1 MFESDDWDLDQDFL
15 NDIDDKI
22 NKYCSQKDNQESEPK
37 RRKIDINNDSIS
49 SSISNIDCLEQNI
62 INKTTLKYNENK
74 ESRKNLILGI
84 FNKNVSQKN
93 ISKDMLN
100 DPKRSCDNISS
111 NIHINEV
118 HTCENNQLPRKN
130 LVLGILKNKN
140 IQDKIIEDNTKNLKL
155 QTKIKDNSSN
165 INEKIKSTSLNKKI
179 NYQISKSIFENTLN
193 NDDFKLCM
201 FEHSRKQLSCNTLQK
216 QFTNNIQSNNSIKN
230 LLACK
235 TPQNKKMTLIRKF
248 PGPAGLLPDDL
259 DSNILCV
266 SYLNSLEENEMSN
279 KETNTNNLSK
289 YCSQNTK
296 NLFTEGA
303 WQLMLDDLPQDFLK
317 DHNIA
322 TVKKIA
328 NMNGFNNTK
337 VKFLAGIIEHIDYSH
352 DNPPIILK
360 DFTDNIRGILHRDIP
375 LKYPGLLESNVVVL
389 LHDVGL
395 LKISGTFVSNKYQIL
410 ISPSSL
416 LAIYTSKGIIERT
429 QYMKTI
435 FENILDGKTKII
447 EKEKVDCISTIE
459 IEPLKNSIHLISK
472 KNTELIN
479 FKENIENNN
488 KTDSNFSNL
497 NLNETNEDINK
508 SMNFDSDIFF
518 SIPSNNIDS
527 QNQKNF
533 NSSKFKNVKHM
544 KKETKQQKS
553 KQSFTKEE
561 ENLQN
566 DDKQRAEYLLKNLK
580 KCSPDINE
588 KKKGLSHNSKI
599 LQMNAEHLS
608 SKNIYSK
615 EIEPKILNNISFE
628 KINVDKCFEKT
639 ISPSCHKKVNSKQ
652 EKNVTSI
659 RTKLLQFQN
668 IDILSPENSA
678 FTIPLDIKEKF
689 KNLSQKKSETSN
701 SMHKFDNNENDSDD
715 EMLSQ
720 LDMNIIFSNY
730 SNKN

>member
-1 MFESDDWDLDQDFL
+1 M
-15 NDIDDKI
+15 NDVDDKI

-49 SSISNIDCLEQNI
+49 SSVFNTDYSEQNI

-74 ESRKNLILGI
+74 ESRKNLILEI
-84 FNKNVSQKN
+84 FNKNLSQKN

-100 DPKRSCDNISS
+100 DPKRSCDISP
-111 NIHINEV
+111 NIHINQI
-118 HTCENNQLPRKN
+118 HSCENNQLLRKD

-155 QTKIKDNSSN
+155 QTKIKDNSDN
-165 INEKIKSTSLNKKI
+165 INEKLKNTSLSKKI
-179 NYQISKSIFENTLN
+179 NCQISKSVLENTLN

-201 FEHSRKQLSCNTLQK
+201 FEHSRKQLPCNILQK
-216 QFTNNIQSNNSIKN
+216 QLQVTTITETNNIQSNNSIKN
-230 LLACK
+230 LLAYK

-279 KETNTNNLSK
+279 KETNTNNLSE

-317 DHNIA
+317 GHNIA

-416 LAIYTSKGIIERT
+416 LAIYTSKGTIERT

-435 FENILDGKTKII
+435 FENILDAKTKTIDY
-447 EKEKVDCISTIE
+447 KEKVDCISTIE
-459 IEPLKNSIHLISK
+459 LEPLKNNIHLISK

-497 NLNETNEDINK
+497 NLNETNEDIDK

-518 SIPSNNIDS
+518 SISSNNIVDS

-533 NSSKFKNVKHM
+533 NNSRFKNVKHM

-588 KKKGLSHNSKI
+588 KKCLSDNSKI
-599 LQMNAEHLS
+599 LQINAEHLS
-608 SKNIYSK
+608 SKNIYSE

-639 ISPSCHKKVNSKQ
+639 ISPSCQKKVKNKQ
-652 EKNVTSI
+652 EKNITSV

-668 IDILSPENSA
+668 IDVLSPENSA
-678 FTIPLDIKEKF
+678 ISSGIKEKF
-689 KNLSQKKSETSN
+689 KNLPQKKSSEILN
-701 SMHKFDNNENDSDD
+701 SMHKLDDNENDSDD

-730 SNKN
+730 SNKI

>member
-1 MFESDDWDLDQDFL
+1 M
-15 NDIDDKI
+15 NDVDDKI

-37 RRKIDINNDSIS
+37 RRKIDTNNDSIS
-49 SSISNIDCLEQNI
+49 SSDSNTDCWEQNI

-74 ESRKNLILGI
+74 ESRKNLILEI
-84 FNKNVSQKN
+84 FNKNLSQKN
-93 ISKDMLN
+93 VSKDMLN
-100 DPKRSCDNISS
+100 DPKRSCDNISP
-111 NIHINEV
+111 NIHVNQI
-118 HTCENNQLPRKN
+118 HICENNQLLRKD

-140 IQDKIIEDNTKNLKL
+140 IQDKIKDNTKNLKL
-155 QTKIKDNSSN
+155 QTKIKDNSDN
-165 INEKIKSTSLNKKI
+165 INEKQKNTSLNKKI
-179 NYQISKSIFENTLN
+179 NCQISKSIFENN
-193 NDDFKLCM
+193 SSNDDFKLCM
-201 FEHSRKQLSCNTLQK
+201 FEHSRKQLPCNILQK
-216 QFTNNIQSNNSIKN
+216 QLQVTTETNNIQSNNSIKN
-230 LLACK
+230 LLTCK

-266 SYLNSLEENEMSN
+266 SYLNSLEENEISN
-279 KETNTNNLSK
+279 KETNTNNLSE

-317 DHNIA
+317 GHNIA

-328 NMNGFNNTK
+328 NINSFNNTK

-360 DFTDNIRGILHRDIP
+360 DFTDNIQGILHRDIP

-416 LAIYTSKGIIERT
+416 LAIYTSKGTIERT

-435 FENILDGKTKII
+435 FENILDGKTKTIDY
-447 EKEKVDCISTIE
+447 KEKADCISTLKL
-459 IEPLKNSIHLISK
+459 EPLKSNIHLISK

-479 FKENIENNN
+479 IKENIENNKTNN
-488 KTDSNFSNL
+488 KTNFSNL
-497 NLNETNEDINK
+497 NLNETNEDIDE
-508 SMNFDSDIFF
+508 SINFDSDIFF
-518 SIPSNNIDS
+518 SISSNNIDS

-533 NSSKFKNVKHM
+533 NSSKFKNIKCM
-544 KKETKQQKS
+544 KKETKQLKKS
-553 KQSFTKEE
+553 KQLFTKEE

-588 KKKGLSHNSKI
+588 KKCLSHNSKI
-599 LQMNAEHLS
+599 LQINAEHLS
-608 SKNIYSK
+608 SKNIYSE
-615 EIEPKILNNISFE
+615 EIEPKILNNVSFE

-639 ISPSCHKKVNSKQ
+639 ISPSCHKKVKNKQ
-652 EKNVTSI
+652 EKNITSV

-668 IDILSPENSA
+668 IDVLSPENSA
-678 FTIPLDIKEKF
+678 FTISSGIKEKF
-689 KNLSQKKSETSN
+689 KNFSQKKSLETSN
-701 SMHKFDNNENDSDD
+701 SMHKLDDNENDSDD

>member
-1 MFESDDWDLDQDFL
+1 M
-15 NDIDDKI
+15 NDVDDKI

-49 SSISNIDCLEQNI
+49 SSVFNTDYSEQNI

-74 ESRKNLILGI
+74 ESRKNLILEI
-84 FNKNVSQKN
+84 FNKNLSQKN

-100 DPKRSCDNISS
+100 DPKRSCDNISP
-111 NIHINEV
+111 NIHINQI
-118 HTCENNQLPRKN
+118 HSCENNQLLRKD

-155 QTKIKDNSSN
+155 QTKIKDNSDN
-165 INEKIKSTSLNKKI
+165 INVKLKNTSLSKKI
-179 NYQISKSIFENTLN
+179 NCQISKSVLENTLN

-201 FEHSRKQLSCNTLQK
+201 FEHSRKQLPCNILQK
-216 QFTNNIQSNNSIKN
+216 QLQVTTITETNNIQSNNSIKN
-230 LLACK
+230 LLAYK

-279 KETNTNNLSK
+279 KETNTNNLSE

-317 DHNIA
+317 GHNIA

-416 LAIYTSKGIIERT
+416 LAIYTSKGTIERT

-435 FENILDGKTKII
+435 FENILDAKTKTIDY
-447 EKEKVDCISTIE
+447 KEKADCISTIE
-459 IEPLKNSIHLISK
+459 LEPLKNNIHLISK

-497 NLNETNEDINK
+497 NLNETNEDIDK

-518 SIPSNNIDS
+518 SISSNNIVDS

-533 NSSKFKNVKHM
+533 NNSRFKNVKHM

-588 KKKGLSHNSKI
+588 KKCLSDNSKI
-599 LQMNAEHLS
+599 LQINAEHLS
-608 SKNIYSK
+608 SKNIYSE

-639 ISPSCHKKVNSKQ
+639 ISPSCQKKVKNKQ
-652 EKNVTSI
+652 EKNITSI

-668 IDILSPENSA
+668 IDVLSPENSA
-678 FTIPLDIKEKF
+678 ISSGIKEKF
-689 KNLSQKKSETSN
+689 KNLPQKKSSETLN
-701 SMHKFDNNENDSDD
+701 SMHKLDDNENDSDD

-730 SNKN
+730 SNKI

>member
-1 MFESDDWDLDQDFL
+1 M
-15 NDIDDKI
+15 NDVDDKI

-37 RRKIDINNDSIS
+37 RRKIDIDDDSIS
-49 SSISNIDCLEQNI
+49 SSICNIDCWEQNI

-74 ESRKNLILGI
+74 ESRKNLILGV
-84 FNKNVSQKN
+84 FNKNLSQKN
-93 ISKDMLN
+93 VSKNMLN
-100 DPKRSCDNISS
+100 DPKRSYDNISS
-111 NIHINEV
+111 NIHINQI
-118 HTCENNQLPRKN
+118 HTWKNNQLPRKD

-140 IQDKIIEDNTKNLKL
+140 IQDKIIEDNTSYKNLML
-155 QTKIKDNSSN
+155 QTKIKDNSD
-165 INEKIKSTSLNKKI
+165 INEKLENTSLNKKI
-179 NYQISKSIFENTLN
+179 NSQISKSIFENTLN
-193 NDDFKLCM
+193 NDNFKLCM
-201 FEHSRKQLSCNTLQK
+201 FEHSKKQLPCNTLQK

-259 DSNILCV
+259 DSNIPCV
-266 SYLNSLEENEMSN
+266 SYLNNLEENEMLN
-279 KETNTNNLSK
+279 KETNTNNLSE

-337 VKFLAGIIEHIDYSH
+337 IKFLAGIVEHIDYSH

-395 LKISGTFVSNKYQIL
+395 LRISGTFVSNKYQIL

-416 LAIYTSKGIIERT
+416 LAIYTSKGTIERT

-435 FENILDGKTKII
+435 FENILDKKIKI
-447 EKEKVDCISTIE
+447 VEKEKPDSTSTIE
-459 IEPLKNSIHLISK
+459 LEPLKSNIHLISK

-488 KTDSNFSNL
+488 KTDSNFSI

-518 SIPSNNIDS
+518 SISSSNIIDS

-544 KKETKQQKS
+544 KEETEQQKS
-553 KQSFTKEE
+553 KELFTKEE

-566 DDKQRAEYLLKNLK
+566 NDKQRAEYLLKSLK
-580 KCSPDINE
+580 RFAPDINE
-588 KKKGLSHNSKI
+588 KKCLSHSSKI
-599 LQMNAEHLS
+599 LQINAEHLS

-615 EIEPKILNNISFE
+615 EIEPKVLNNTSFE

-639 ISPSCHKKVNSKQ
+639 ISPSCHEKVKSKQ

-668 IDILSPENSA
+668 IDVLSPKNSA
-678 FTIPLDIKEKF
+678 FTIPSGIKEEF
-689 KNLSQKKSETSN
+689 KNLSQKKSLETSN
-701 SMHKFDNNENDSDD
+701 SMHKLDENDSDD

-730 SNKN
+730 NDKN

>member
-1 MFESDDWDLDQDFL
+1 M

-49 SSISNIDCLEQNI
+49 SSISNIDCWEQNI
-62 INKTTLKYNENK
+62 INKTTLKCNENK

-84 FNKNVSQKN
+84 FNKNLSQKN
-93 ISKDMLN
+93 VSKDMLN

-155 QTKIKDNSSN
+155 QTKIKDNSGN

-201 FEHSRKQLSCNTLQK
+201 FEHSRKQLSCNILKK

-279 KETNTNNLSK
+279 KETNTNNLSE

-410 ISPSSL
+410 ISPSNL

-435 FENILDGKTKII
+435 FGNILDGKTKII

-518 SIPSNNIDS
+518 SIPSNNITDS

-553 KQSFTKEE
+553 KQSFIKEE

-580 KCSPDINE
+580 KYSPEINE
-588 KKKGLSHNSKI
+588 KKCLSHNSKI

-639 ISPSCHKKVNSKQ
+639 ISPSCHKKVNSKI

-678 FTIPLDIKEKF
+678 FTIPSDIKEKF
-689 KNLSQKKSETSN
+689 KNLSQKKSSETS
-701 SMHKFDNNENDSDD
+701 SFMHKFDDNENDSDD

>member
-1 MFESDDWDLDQDFL
+1 M
-15 NDIDDKI
+15 NDVDDKI

-49 SSISNIDCLEQNI
+49 SSVFNTDYSEQNI

-74 ESRKNLILGI
+74 ESRKNLILEI
-84 FNKNVSQKN
+84 FNKNLSQKN

-100 DPKRSCDNISS
+100 DPKRSCDNISP
-111 NIHINEV
+111 NIHINQI
-118 HTCENNQLPRKN
+118 HSCENNQLLRKD

-155 QTKIKDNSSN
+155 QTKIKDNSDN
-165 INEKIKSTSLNKKI
+165 INEKLKNTSLSKKI
-179 NYQISKSIFENTLN
+179 NCQISKSVLENTLN

-201 FEHSRKQLSCNTLQK
+201 FEHSRKQLPCNILQK
-216 QFTNNIQSNNSIKN
+216 QLQVTTITETNNIQSNNSIKN
-230 LLACK
+230 LLAYK

-279 KETNTNNLSK
+279 KETNTNNLSE

-317 DHNIA
+317 GHNIA

-360 DFTDNIRGILHRDIP
+360 DFTDNIRGIFHRDIP

-416 LAIYTSKGIIERT
+416 LAIYTSKGTIERT

-435 FENILDGKTKII
+435 FENILDAKTKTIDY
-447 EKEKVDCISTIE
+447 KEKVDCISTIE
-459 IEPLKNSIHLISK
+459 LEPLKNNIHLISK

-497 NLNETNEDINK
+497 NLNETNEDIDK

-518 SIPSNNIDS
+518 SISSNNIVDS

-533 NSSKFKNVKHM
+533 NNSRFKNVKHM

-588 KKKGLSHNSKI
+588 KKCLSDNSKI
-599 LQMNAEHLS
+599 LQINAEHLS
-608 SKNIYSK
+608 SKNIYSE

-639 ISPSCHKKVNSKQ
+639 ISPSCQKKVKNKQ
-652 EKNVTSI
+652 EKNITSV

-668 IDILSPENSA
+668 IDVLSPENSA
-678 FTIPLDIKEKF
+678 ISSGIKEKF
-689 KNLSQKKSETSN
+689 KNLPQKKSSEILN
-701 SMHKFDNNENDSDD
+701 SMHKLDDNENDSDD

-730 SNKN
+730 SNKI